1 MDLEP
6 RFSLNCFRADGQCET
21 INLPDHPVSDAR
33 ELARSVLQMGN
44 GLLYTHVD
52 IYADNGLIETVD
64 PSALG

>member
-1 MDLEP
+1 MDPEP

-21 INLPDHPVSDAR
+21 INLWDHPMSDAR

-44 GLLYTHVD
+44 GLLYTRVD
-52 IYADNGLIETVD
+52 IYADNGLIETVH